1 MASPSGSVVEAPF
14 HTLELART
22 PEPTVKTE
30 ELPRPT
36 ASASAKRAPAAAAPS
51 GPSGSRKMNPAAK
64 KQFIAEF
71 KKQIDF
77 VIGQAST
84 ATDNFREV
92 QSLEQV
98 KALPTAVSSHVT
110 LLANSAID
118 FRQRLGYEVTYF
130 ECLSEIQAVDSLVVL
145 DESTR
150 SIAAKDAPTGRKTL
164 GTLRSRYSEPS
175 AEAQKPLW
183 RYLNSLYSLCD
194 RLKTEAEGHLQRAR
208 SLESEGKKADALRE
222 YREIFR
228 LYPNKVTAERIRLLE
243 SQSR

>member
-1 MASPSGSVVEAPF
+1 MSPSGSVTEAPL

-22 PEPTVKTE
+22 PEPAVKTE
-30 ELPRPT
+30 EFPRPT
-36 ASASAKRAPAAAAPS
+36 GSASPKSAPS
-51 GPSGSRKMNPAAK
+51 GPSGSRKIDPAAK
-64 KQFIAEF
+64 KQLIAEF
-71 KKQIDF
+71 KKQIEF
-77 VIGQAST
+77 VLGQAST

-92 QSLEQV
+92 QSLDQV
-98 KALPTAVSSHVT
+98 KALPPAVSSHVT

-118 FRQRLGYEVTYF
+118 FRRRLGYEVTYF
-130 ECLSEIQAVDSLVVL
+130 ECLSEIQAVDSLMVL

-150 SIAAKDAPTGRKTL
+150 DIAVKDAPTGRKTL
-164 GTLRSRYSEPS
+164 GTLRSRYSEPA

-243 SQSR
+243 AQSR